1 MVSNLEVLVPMAG
14 LIDKN
19 AELARL
25 ARETDKLETDLSRLK
40 GKLNNASF
48 VEKAPAEVVARE
60 REKMRA
66 QEQAL
71 AKLQEQEQRIRH
83 V

>member
-1 MVSNLEVLVPMAG
+1 MAG
-14 LIDKN
+14 LIDKD

-25 ARETDKLETDLSRLK
+25 ARERDKLETDLSRLR

-48 VEKAPAEVVARE
+48 IEKAPAEVVARE
-60 REKMRA
+60 REKMRG

-71 AKLQEQEQRIRH
+71 LKLLEQEQRIRH
-83 V
+83 M